1 MSDPEPAKEVVML
14 KVHVRNLG
22 GVAILCLQGR
32 IVRGETETLR
42 KAVYTQWGVSAVVLD
57 LARVSTIDAGGL
69 GVMLELRELIQ
80 SRGIAFKLT
89 NVTNLVSYLLEV
101 TRLNSVFEVTS
112 GAEIAYALALDWPAK
127 ELAQCA

>member
-1 MSDPEPAKEVVML
+1 ML

-22 GVAILCLQGR
+22 SVAMLCVQGR
-32 IVRGETETLR
+32 IVRGEIAPLR
-42 KAVYTQWGVSAVVLD
+42 KAVSAQWGVSAVVLD
-57 LARVSTIDAGGL
+57 LTRVSTIDARGL

-80 SRGIAFKLT
+80 SRGIAFKVM

-101 TRLNSVFEVTS
+101 TRLNSVFDVTS
-112 GAEIAYALALDWPAK
+112 GAEIASALAPNWPAK